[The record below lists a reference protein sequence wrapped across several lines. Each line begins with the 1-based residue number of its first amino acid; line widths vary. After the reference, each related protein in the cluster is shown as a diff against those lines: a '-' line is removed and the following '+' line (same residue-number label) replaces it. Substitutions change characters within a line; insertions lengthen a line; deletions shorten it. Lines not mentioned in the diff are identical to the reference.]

1 MEEIKRIKRDPIPQ
15 LTIKKS
21 IEDQFKVSKAVAD
34 AVEDPET
41 ALGKRNLEKTKENL
55 DRGWLF
61 FKNAKSSSRSPTSS
75 VTAGKQCWNAN
86 TTSLLDR
93 TESRATRAV

>member
-61 FKNAKSSSRSPTSS
+61 FKNAKAHLARRQVALRLENS
-75 VTAGKQCWNAN
+75 AGMQ
-86 TTSLLDR
+86 TP
-93 TESRATRAV
+93 RAC